1 MKIAFYLGLLTTQV
15 NRNRATQK
23 TQGCTGCGFGVLLG
37 LPEKSIEAPLS
48 WQTYGCPD
56 VNPHPAKE
64 RFNVNP
70 NEARDPDQHDSS
82 DSAELDRP
90 QRTKESEEVKAAR
103 HRAEWLPLTARALDP
118 ETLAKVEPHARSA
131 VEAAGPTTVSDVQRM
146 LRASFG
152 INTWALDNMGFLNPE
167 TVWHPETVRI
177 FVDDIN
183 GHQSVDTRQEL
194 GRTLKAIGRA
204 VNERFWPAELE
215 KLPKSGPAVA
225 YDATGEA
232 AMRLAP
238 FLKGEPGRPEELAV
252 AGCSLGGGMN
262 APQIRLAMP
271 SDVIDMGNGR
281 VGIQVR
287 GTHPR
292 LVPIRAD
299 YTDLVLRAVEFAG
312 DGPFIRAASRNAVFI
327 AAERV
332 MVHGFGHLEFARAR
346 STWLKAHLEAGTS
359 LPALRAI
366 AGPLSMNTLDAL
378 IGPISEALTP
388 EAAAVEGLE
397 A

>member
-1 MKIAFYLGLLTTQV
+1 MEPIT
-15 NRNRATQK
+15 
-23 TQGCTGCGFGVLLG
+23 
-37 LPEKSIEAPLS
+37 
-48 WQTYGCPD
+48 
-56 VNPHPAKE
+56 AK
-64 RFNVNP
+64 
-70 NEARDPDQHDSS
+70 DPDQPDSG

-90 QRTKESEEVKAAR
+90 QRTEESEEAKAAR
-103 HRAEWLPLTARALDP
+103 QRAEWLPRSARALDP
-118 ETLAKVEPHARSA
+118 ATLAKVEPHARSA
-131 VEAAGPTTVSDVQRM
+131 VEAAGPKIVLDVQRM

-152 INTWALDNMGFLNPE
+152 ITAWTLDELGFLNTE
-167 TVWHPETVRI
+167 TTWHPNNVRVY
-177 FVDDIN
+177 VDEVN
-183 GHQSVDTRQEL
+183 RHLSVDTRQEL
-194 GRTLKAIGRA
+194 GGTLKEIGRA

-215 KLPKSGPAVA
+215 KLPKTGPAVA
-225 YDATGEA
+225 YDATEEA

-238 FLKGEPGRPEELAV
+238 FLKGEPGRPEELGV
-252 AGCSLGGGMN
+252 VGFSLGVGMN

-271 SDVIDMGNGR
+271 SDVIDMGKGR

-378 IGPISEALTP
+378 IGPISEALTA
-388 EAAAVEGLE
+388 EAAAVEGLR